1 MLRAIK
7 MGWFILDKYYTIS
20 DQVPVYAAALLL
32 DPSCRAAY
40 LEKNWPKAWHE
51 PALEAANALWDENFK
66 TAPLVDHPVVSE
78 PMPPPPKPQDNQ
90 LQLLMKDMEVVKPDL
105 GIEDDFRIF
114 VESPTFR
121 IDCTPLQWWCRS
133 EQRRQYPKLSRM
145 AISILSIPAE
155 SSEPERT
162 FSGARRSCSWDRLRL
177 SCGNI
182 ERIECIGSWLR
193 EGHIRPL
200 NLNGMGMPMEPEAED
215 DLEEIGDEDMDLVNW
230 A

>member
-105 GIEDDFRIF
+105 EIEDDFRIF
-114 VESPTFR
+114 VELPTFR